1 MERQGALP
9 KILETGRNEF
19 ELVEFWIKEKL
30 SDGSI
35 YTHIFGLN
43 VAKVREVIW
52 LPEVIKVPNL
62 PRGIEGVINVRGDVL
77 PVVDLSKAMGINEPP
92 PEELNSRKA
101 VIVTQFYGIEVGLIV
116 HEAKR
121 IRRFTW
127 DKLKNVPS
135 AFSMKFGSKV
145 IGVIEIEDGKFL
157 LVLDVESLFIEMGLV
172 SVKEETEVKV
182 EEDVVGPVM
191 VVDDSFA
198 ARKIICDI
206 LEKAGF
212 KDIIVCKDGLEAWET
227 INRIYNSCVE
237 NRIDILDKVSLIITD
252 LEMPNMD
259 GYTLTKKIKDH
270 PALKKIPVII
280 NTSLSGEFNALR
292 AKTVNAD
299 AFLVK
304 FHPDELVILV
314 KRLIKKTRGE
324 RGLKVEESSE
334 EGEEVSH
341 QGSFSSDY
349 KGEEKNVEE
358 PLKEVNGKME
368 VFDNREFDRNNDG
381 DRAEPKV
388 EVGKMEEKRENN
400 LDDIL
405 SEILKEVES
414 GKMGSQT
421 EDTAPPTY
429 EVPTESVLKRSYG
442 DLLELLSKLK
452 GMVGEV
458 SPDDVEKSMVL
469 KSLIDEI
476 EKEIKRREKKDDG
489 KVIQKLY
496 KVTKESE
503 EHGTKLMS
511 KLESLLDLVLE
522 CQGLVEEA
530 KVDPG
535 KLELLSS
542 KLNLMNDLVFE
553 TMSDMQYQ
561 DVLRQ
566 KIERV
571 IVALKR
577 LNDYLNE
584 WFGTDFIGE

>member
-19 ELVEFWIKEKL
+19 ELVEFWIKEKMP
-30 SDGSI
+30 DGSI

-127 DKLKNVPS
+127 DKLKSVPS

-157 LVLDVESLFIEMGLV
+157 LVLDIESLFVEMGLV
-172 SVKEETEVKV
+172 SVKEETEVQV

-212 KDIIVCKDGLEAWET
+212 KDLIVCKDGLEAWET
-227 INRIYNSCVE
+227 INRIYNNCVE
-237 NRIDILDKVSLIITD
+237 NRIDILDKVSLVITD

-304 FHPDELVILV
+304 FHPDELIVLV
-314 KRLIKKTRGE
+314 KRLIKKARGE
-324 RGLKVEESSE
+324 RGLKVEESSDE
-334 EGEEVSH
+334 SDEVSH
-341 QGSFSSDY
+341 QVGFNSEHRY
-349 KGEEKNVEE
+349 EETILEE
-358 PLKEVNGKME
+358 PLREVGEDEKG
-368 VFDNREFDRNNDG
+368 VGDG
-381 DRAEPKV
+381 EEISLESSDIANPKV
-388 EVGKMEEKRENN
+388 EVDRMEEKRENN
-400 LDDIL
+400 FDDIL

-421 EDTAPPTY
+421 EDTATPIY

-452 GMVGEV
+452 GMVREV
-458 SPDDVEKSMVL
+458 SPDDVGKSVVL
-469 KSLIDEI
+469 QSLIDEI

-489 KVIQKLY
+489 KVIEKLY

-511 KLESLLDLVLE
+511 KLEGLLDLVLE

-530 KVDPG
+530 KSDP
-535 KLELLSS
+535 S
-542 KLNLMNDLVFE
+542 KLDVLSVKLSLMNDLVFE